1 MRSPPGSG
9 RTWRRHEH
17 VADPSRHAHGR
28 GAPDGRRPRALARL
42 LPRVHRPRRARAG
55 RWPRDARRW
64 TGRACSS
71 SSRSRARSPRRGG
84 RGSSTS
90 PCCCPTGRSL
100 ARWLAHAVRE
110 RVRLSG
116 ASDHFVSEA
125 IYLSDPDKH
134 GIEIYHDR
142 PRELWEGQVAAR
154 MGTDPLDLN
163 GLLGE
168 LDDPE
173 TEPFERQPDGTTMG
187 HVHLQV
193 ADIPSS
199 VEFYRDLLGFGLMAE
214 YGGAGGVPLGR
225 RLPPPRGR
233 QHLAQRRSAS
243 AGAGLGR
250 PAALRDRAAGRG
262 RARRAGRAHRRR
274 RPGGRG
280 RPGRAARAR
289 PVGQRVRA
297 AHAPAGSRRRARRRR
312 ARARSSCAR
321 RRAARPCAAARARA

>member
-1 MRSPPGSG
+1 MSVPIPAATRMGAVHLTVGDLERSLAYYRASIGLDVLAQSDGRATLGAG
-9 RTWRRHEH
+9 RT
-17 VADPSRHAHGR
+17 
-28 GAPDGRRPRALARL
+28 RL
-42 LPRVHRPRRARAG
+42 LELVEEPGAQPAPG
-55 RWPRDARRW
+55 R
-64 TGRACSS
+64 TGLFHFALLLPDR
-71 SSRSRARSPRRGG
+71 
-84 RGSSTS
+84 
-90 PCCCPTGRSL
+90 RSL

-168 LDDPE
+168 LEDPE

-193 ADIPSS
+193 SHIAPS

-214 YGGAGGVPLGR
+214 YGGQAAFLSAGGYHHHVGANTWRSGGALPPAPGSAALRRFEIVLPDAAERDALAERVAAGGVQLE
-225 RLPPPRGR
+225 
-233 QHLAQRRSAS
+233 
-243 AGAGLGR
+243 
-250 PAALRDRAAGRG
+250 DD
-262 RARRAGRAHRRR
+262 
-274 RPGGRG
+274 
-280 RPGRAARAR
+280 
-289 PVGQRVRA
+289 
-297 AHAPAGSRRRARRRR
+297 PAGPLARDPSDN
-312 ARARSSCAR
+312 AFVLLS
-321 RRAARPCAAARARA
+321 AA